1 MRFTLRKSIAL
12 LGLAALLSSC
22 GDARIPNDTLPRDTE
37 PTSVTET
44 YATDTETELTVSLP
58 PEIEVPVTTLP
69 ETELPITVV
78 AETHSPAT
86 LPPETEA
93 HVTAAPETEAPE
105 TEIPGYTEMS
115 TVNPGEIENEANA
128 IKDSP
133 AIVIQIPELLQATA
147 PGHAKKDSGSAVI
160 DYSNITDGYVTVKYK
175 HKTSTRIK
183 VQIKGPKTTYT
194 YNITPEELTVFPL
207 SEGNGKYTVTV
218 YENVTGTKYATVI
231 STSFNANL
239 KNEFGPFLYP
249 NQYVDYSRAP
259 NSVNKAYELTAG
271 TTDPLKMVAAI
282 YDYVVD
288 TLTYDSGKAAT
299 VKSGYLPELD
309 KVLETKT
316 GICFDYAA
324 LMTGMLRS
332 LGIPCKLVVGYAG
345 DSYHAWINVWSESEG
360 WIDGAIFFNGTSWQ
374 RMDPTFASSAHR
386 SQGIM
391 EYIGDGKNY
400 TEKYLY

>member
-1 MRFTLRKSIAL
+1 MRFTLRKTIAL

-22 GDARIPNDTLPRDTE
+22 GDARIPDDTLPRDTE
-37 PTSVTET
+37 PPAITEADATVPATEPTVTT
-44 YATDTETELTVSLP
+44 P
-58 PEIEVPVTTLP
+58 PEAEVQVTIPP
-69 ETELPITVV
+69 ETEAPITT
-78 AETHSPAT
+78 APDTESPAT

-93 HVTAAPETEAPE
+93 PITATPETIPPE
-105 TEIPGYTEMS
+105 TEIPGFTEIA
-115 TVNPGEIENEANA
+115 TINPGEIENEADA